1 MRLNRVDLNLFVVLD
16 TIYTERNL
24 TRSAEVLC
32 VTQPTVSNALA
43 RLRKSFNDELFIR
56 SPKGMVPTPLT
67 ENIIGRVRESLQML
81 ETSVLEGDVFA
92 PASCDRTFQLS
103 MNDDTAATL
112 LPELMETLAQ
122 QAPAMSLQNYLIR
135 RRDLF
140 SALASGQLDLAID
153 VIGRAD
159 PQLCHAPLF
168 KERYVCLVRSGHPE
182 LGDSIS
188 LEKYLSMGHVHVSSR
203 PSGLGV
209 VDAELNRL
217 GYQRDIR
224 LRMQN
229 HYTAPEVV
237 SRTDLLLTAPSHWAQ
252 RTSLKVLELPL
263 VLPGLQ
269 LNLIWHRSA
278 DNDQAS
284 RWLRERVLAVYK
296 NLSR

>member
-24 TRSAEVLC
+24 TRTADVLC

-43 RLRKSFNDELFIR
+43 RLRKTFNDELFVR
-56 SPKGMVPTPLT
+56 TPKGMVPTPLT

-81 ETSVLEGDVFA
+81 ETSVLEGDVFD
-92 PASCDRTFQLS
+92 PQSCDRLFQLS

-112 LPELMETLAQ
+112 LPDLMETLGRE
-122 QAPAMSLQNYLIR
+122 APGISVQNYLVR
-135 RRDLF
+135 RRELF

-159 PQLCHAPLF
+159 PQLCHEPLF
-168 KERYVCLVRSGHPE
+168 KERYVCLVRPDHPD

-188 LEKYLSMGHVHVSSR
+188 MEQYLAMGHVHVSSR
-203 PSGLGV
+203 PTGLGI

-237 SRTDLLLTAPSHWAQ
+237 GRTDLLLTAPSHWAR
-252 RTSLKVLELPL
+252 RTQLKALEMPL

-284 RWLRERVLAVYK
+284 RWIREKIMAFYQQIRG
-296 NLSR
+296 

>member
-24 TRSAEVLC
+24 TRTAEVLC
-32 VTQPTVSNALA
+32 VTQPTVSNALS
-43 RLRKSFNDELFIR
+43 RLRGTFNDELFVR
-56 SPKGMVPTPLT
+56 SPRGMVPTPLT

-81 ETSVLEGDVFA
+81 ETSVLEGDVFD

-112 LPELMETLAQ
+112 LPDIMETLSQ
-122 QAPAMSLQNYLIR
+122 QAPGVSLQNYLVR
-135 RRDLF
+135 RRELF

-159 PQLCHAPLF
+159 PQLCHQPLF
-168 KERYVCLVRSGHPE
+168 KERYVCLVRPDHP
-182 LGDSIS
+182 LVGAS
-188 LEKYLSMGHVHVSSR
+188 LTTEQYLAMGHVHVSSR
-203 PSGLGV
+203 PTGLGI

-224 LRMQN
+224 LRLQN

-237 SRTDLLLTAPSHWAQ
+237 SRTDLILTAPSHWAR
-252 RTSLKVLELPL
+252 RTRLKVVELPL
-263 VLPGLQ
+263 VMPGLQ
-269 LNLIWHRSA
+269 INLIWHRSA

-284 RWLRERVLAVYK
+284 RWLRERIVAVYATGK
-296 NLSR
+296 A